1 MQEELLRAAF
11 RGQSHRREQ
20 LFLMAVNAAGGQEAH
35 NMDRFIFRHGAIDG
49 VQIRAVSGKCAA
61 GNRLINA
68 GDGLVNDAPGA
79 EAHMAHFGVTHLA
92 FREPDI
98 QPGS

>member
-1 MQEELLRAAF
+1 
-11 RGQSHRREQ
+11 
-20 LFLMAVNAAGGQEAH
+20 
-35 NMDRFIFRHGAIDG
+35 MDRFIFRHGAIDG

-61 GNRLINA
+61 SNRLINA

-79 EAHMAHFGVTHLA
+79 EAHMAHFRVTHLA
-92 FREPDI
+92 FREPYI